1 MQQQPT
7 IVAGP
12 ADEMPGV
19 GDYVSIVRKRKRL
32 LFLVGL
38 PIIALGGLLAL
49 GLPDI
54 YSASGLIE
62 IEGAESVRQGFA
74 SQNGTLQDSIARESD
89 EPLYADQYVQSLS
102 TAVLSDK
109 NLSLLLA
116 KQPLYEDQAEDPKG
130 ALKRLRK
137 DIHVD
142 MVTVPIL
149 DPESGRE
156 REVVTAFTVSYDNRD
171 PQRSYQGATWLT
183 NAFLEGNRQDRR
195 NYAAGNA
202 KFFAAEADRMRKR
215 VAELE
220 GKLAEFKAKNA
231 GQLPELAGL
240 NMTSMDR
247 TENEIN
253 NVESQLQSLR
263 RERVFLA
270 AQLQQARSTGPE
282 TSSLQSLENEY
293 KQKLATYDPNHPDLI
308 SLRRQIDLMRQ
319 GGSPTGMTLKQ
330 QVAQQRSILAEAR
343 QRYGEDHP
351 DIKRIQRTIDSLEA
365 RIKAG
370 ESADTT
376 LASDSPMAVQLQT
389 QLNATDTQITALQA
403 RGVDLHKKMTDLEGR
418 MSASPQ
424 VERDYQTVTRD
435 LNGARAKFE
444 ELLRRQMDAEVSE
457 AAIAGGTADKFHV
470 KARPVLPDKPAKPQR
485 IAIFAIAFALA
496 MIAAVTSIVF
506 AQMLDPT
513 VRGVRDIRDIL
524 DVTPLTAVP
533 VIERPGRNPHRKMRW
548 AFSRT
553 PAGASS

>member
-1 MQQQPT
+1 
-7 IVAGP
+7 
-12 ADEMPGV
+12 
-19 GDYVSIVRKRKRL
+19 
-32 LFLVGL
+32 
-38 PIIALGGLLAL
+38 
-49 GLPDI
+49 
-54 YSASGLIE
+54 
-62 IEGAESVRQGFA
+62 
-74 SQNGTLQDSIARESD
+74 
-89 EPLYADQYVQSLS
+89 
-102 TAVLSDK
+102 
-109 NLSLLLA
+109 
-116 KQPLYEDQAEDPKG
+116 
-130 ALKRLRK
+130 
-137 DIHVD
+137 
-142 MVTVPIL
+142 
-149 DPESGRE
+149 
-156 REVVTAFTVSYDNRD
+156 
-171 PQRSYQGATWLT
+171 
-183 NAFLEGNRQDRR
+183 
-195 NYAAGNA
+195 
-202 KFFAAEADRMRKR
+202 
-215 VAELE
+215 
-220 GKLAEFKAKNA
+220 
-231 GQLPELAGL
+231 
-240 NMTSMDR
+240 
-247 TENEIN
+247 
-253 NVESQLQSLR
+253 
-263 RERVFLA
+263 
-270 AQLQQARSTGPE
+270 
-282 TSSLQSLENEY
+282 
-293 KQKLATYDPNHPDLI
+293 
-308 SLRRQIDLMRQ
+308 
-319 GGSPTGMTLKQ
+319 
-330 QVAQQRSILAEAR
+330 VAQQRSILAEAR

-403 RGVDLHKKMTDLEGR
+403 RGVDLHRKMTDLEGR

-444 ELLRRQMDAEVSE
+444 ELLRRQMDSEVSE

-513 VRGVRDIRDIL
+513 VRGQRDIRDIL